1 MSIYAYF
8 TCIYECMHA
17 CMYVYYM
24 GPWYPWTQ
32 KWVSDPVTGV
42 TDVDAITLALSCL
55 GSYEISLDVSW
66 CTASLNPLPCSLY
79 QMNWKKKQGYS
90 NN

>member
-1 MSIYAYF
+1 
-8 TCIYECMHA
+8 
-17 CMYVYYM
+17 MYVCVLH
-24 GPWYPWTQ
+24 GTLVPLEAE
-32 KWVSDPVTGV
+32 VGVRSLVTGV

-66 CTASLNPLPCSLY
+66 CTASLNPLPCSLN
-79 QMNWKKKQGYS
+79 QMNWKEKQGYS